1 MQRCATVLQVI
12 NSRFEIDAEKF
23 EEYAVETARKLVEEY
38 PWYYLPPSVHKI
50 LIHGAEVI
58 KHALVS
64 IGELSEEAAEAKN
77 KDIKQFRLQY
87 TRKIS
92 RIATNT
98 DLLNRLFLSS
108 DPFISGARNL
118 PTKKTSSLC
127 QEVLNLLNI

>member
-58 KHALVS
+58 KHALAS

-98 DLLNRLFLSS
+98 DLLNRFFLSS

-118 PTKKTSSLC
+118 PTKETSSSC